1 MAKPRV
7 FVTRQIFSEAID
19 AVAQVADVQVWQD
32 ELPPPRDELLGK
44 VRGVDGLLCL
54 LTDKIDAKLM
64 EVAGPQLKVISQ
76 IAVGYENIEVA
87 EATKRGIPVGYTP
100 DVLTKTTADAAFAL
114 MMVAARRLA
123 EGWKAVQDGKWQT
136 WHPLH
141 YLGQDVHGST
151 LGIVGMGRIG
161 LEMAKRARGFDMDV
175 IYCDLIRRD
184 EDEARYVMKY
194 VDLDTL
200 LREADFITLH
210 TNLTDDTYHL
220 IGEEALAKMKPTAV
234 LVNTSRGP
242 VVDMKALYLALR
254 DGWFTAA
261 ALDVTEPEPIPMD
274 DPLLTLVNCV
284 IVPHIASA
292 SVATRRGMSLLAA
305 ENLLKGLR
313 GEKLTTCVNP
323 EVFGA

>member
-1 MAKPRV
+1 MTKPRV

-19 AVAQVADVQVWQD
+19 AIAQVADVQVWQD
-32 ELPPPRDELLGK
+32 ELPPSRDELMGK

-54 LTDKIDAKLM
+54 LTDTIDAKLM
-64 EVAGPQLKVISQ
+64 EFAGPQLKVISQ
-76 IAVGYENIEVA
+76 IAVGFENIEVA

-100 DVLTKTTADAAFAL
+100 DVLTQTTADAAFAL

-123 EGWKAVQDGKWQT
+123 EGWKAVHDGKWRT

-175 IYCDLIRRD
+175 IYSDLIRRE
-184 EDEARYVMKY
+184 EDEARYDMKY
-194 VDLDTL
+194 VNLDTL

-210 TNLTDDTYHL
+210 TNLTDATYHL

-254 DGWFTAA
+254 DGWITAA

-274 DPLLTLVNCV
+274 DPLLTLDNCV

-292 SVATRRGMSLLAA
+292 SVATRRGMSLLAV
-305 ENLLKGLR
+305 ENLIKGLR